1 MENSQHTIAAQTLDM
16 IREIWF
22 LRCEANLQIAAHFAE
37 LASAKKSLNALLEE
51 PETSERTAYLHS
63 AKSAWKASI
72 VAHELSI
79 EAFRGDLEEYD
90 LQIEELLGI
99 QHKEFIN

>member
-1 MENSQHTIAAQTLDM
+1 MENNQHAKAAQAIDM
-16 IREIWF
+16 IREVWF
-22 LRCEANLQIAAHFAE
+22 LRREANLQIAAHFSE
-37 LASAKKSLNALLEE
+37 LASAKESLETLLEE
-51 PETSERTAYLHS
+51 PETAERTAYLHA
-63 AKSAWKASI
+63 AKEAWRASI

-99 QHKEFIN
+99 QHTDSID